1 MTAQRTL
8 RTQKDQE
15 GFTIIELLTVMAML
29 CLLAAIGIPAV
40 RSFSGSA
47 DIRAAVAQV
56 RADVW
61 LARQRAIATSE
72 PHSLFFNVT
81 DNTYTV
87 FRDDGDGT
95 AANAANGQIDSG
107 EEVLV
112 VRTLQ
117 NGFNLTNVNLDP
129 TNAVILM
136 PRGMLKT
143 GTAGGQLTIG
153 GAHVSRTLLI
163 RASGQCRME

>member
-1 MTAQRTL
+1 ML
-8 RTQKDQE
+8 KTQKAQE
-15 GFTIIELLTVMAML
+15 GFTIIELLTVMAVF

-40 RSFSGSA
+40 KSFTGSA
-47 DIRAAVAQV
+47 DVKAAVAQV

-72 PHSLFFNVT
+72 PHSVFFNIN
-81 DNTYTV
+81 DNSYTV

-112 VRTLQ
+112 VRTLRD
-117 NGFNLTNVNLDP
+117 GFGLTNVNLDP
-129 TNAVILM
+129 ANAVILM
-136 PRGMLKT
+136 PKGMLKT
-143 GTAGGQLTIG
+143 GTAGGELTIG
-153 GAHVSRTLLI
+153 NAGVSRTLLI

>member
-1 MTAQRTL
+1 MK
-8 RTQKDQE
+8 TQKTQE

-40 RSFSGSA
+40 RSFTGSA
-47 DIRAAVAQV
+47 DVRAAAVQL

-72 PHSLFFNVT
+72 PHSLFFNT
-81 DNTYTV
+81 SENSYTV
-87 FRDDGDGT
+87 FRDDGNGT
-95 AANAANGQIDSG
+95 VANAANGQIDSG
-107 EEVLV
+107 EEVLL
-112 VRTLQ
+112 VRTLED
-117 NGFNLTNVNLDP
+117 GFGLTEVNLDP

-136 PRGMLKT
+136 PKGMLKT
-143 GTAGGQLTIG
+143 GTAGGQLTISSEN
-153 GAHVSRTLLI
+153 VSRTLLI